1 VDEVVEDAPWVLD
14 EAFLKKH
21 KCVAAPCPPWLN
33 QGVLKGYSRG
43 ARGVLEVESR
53 GAQGV
58 LKGCLRG
65 ARGLIKGYS
74 RGTRARARDVV
85 FLKTHKC
92 VATPWPTWRECAAVD
107 KLKTRPPG
115 HIERATSSVRLATSC
130 RDSPY

>member
-1 VDEVVEDAPWVLD
+1 M
-14 EAFLKKH
+14 LKG
-21 KCVAAPCPPWLN
+21 CSRIN
-33 QGVLKGYSRG
+33 QGVLKGYS
-43 ARGVLEVESR
+43 
-53 GAQGV
+53 
-58 LKGCLRG
+58 
-65 ARGLIKGYS
+65 
-74 RGTRARARDVV
+74 RARARDVV